1 MVPSIT
7 KNFQVTIICEV
18 FTLAYFTAPANMF
31 VEPDVTAQPVSNPF
45 AVSQVPNCQNTVSF
59 AFTTAPPTFVSL

>member
-18 FTLAYFTAPANMF
+18 FTLAYFTAPANMI
-31 VEPDVTAQPVSNPF
+31 VEPDVTV
-45 AVSQVPNCQNTVSF
+45 
-59 AFTTAPPTFVSL
+59 